1 MHRDSDSDADSDGR
15 LLALVAP
22 LRSDVVSGAATVA
35 KTAAEVMR
43 RAAIRLPAGSL
54 EELRW
59 GLGEAAK
66 RVLDA
71 QPAMAPLV
79 LLVRSVLAAA
89 ELAEGV
95 ENGRHA
101 AASAAEEF
109 RARLEQR
116 SRAVSEQAAAVLR
129 GRRTVATISQS
140 STVRAALL
148 MEVRGGVPGDLPGGV
163 AGGTPAGVPR
173 GAPAA
178 DDPRSRTVV
187 CFESRPMREGR
198 ELATSLAAEGVQVTF
213 AVDAAAASLVP
224 SCDVVLMGTDSIGDR
239 GVVNKI
245 GSAALAQAAARHGV
259 PVYVLADESK
269 LLPHGFP
276 QTVDD
281 DRPGEEVWRP
291 QPRVRVWN
299 RYFEVVP
306 LEDVTGVVTEAGVLD
321 AAGLERVRARIE
333 LPEALRRWAEGR

>member
-1 MHRDSDSDADSDGR
+1 MVSDSDADAVSNDR
-15 LLALVAP
+15 LQALVAP
-22 LRSDVVSGAATVA
+22 LRSEVVAGAATVA

-43 RAAIRLPAGSL
+43 RAAIRLPARSV
-54 EELRW
+54 EELRS
-59 GLGEAAK
+59 GLGEAGR

-79 LLVRSVLAAA
+79 LLARSVIAAA
-89 ELAEGV
+89 ERAERL
-95 ENGRHA
+95 EDGRHA

-116 SRAVSEQAAAVLR
+116 SRAVAEQAARVLE
-129 GRRTVATISQS
+129 GRRTVATVSQS

-148 MEVRGGVPGDLPGGV
+148 LGEDGGEE
-163 AGGTPAGVPR
+163 A
-173 GAPAA
+173 
-178 DDPRSRTVV
+178 RSRTVV

-198 ELATSLAAEGVQVTF
+198 ELASSLATAGVQVVF
-213 AVDAAAASLVP
+213 AVDAAAHSLVP
-224 SCDVVLMGTDSIGDR
+224 QCDIVLMGTDSIGDR

-269 LLPHGFP
+269 LLPRGFP

-281 DRPGEEVWRP
+281 DRPCEEVWRP
-291 QPRVRVWN
+291 QPGVRVWN
-299 RYFEVVP
+299 RYFEIVP
-306 LEDVTGVVTEAGVLD
+306 MEDVTAVVTEAGVLN
-321 AAGLERVRARIE
+321 AAELERVRARIE
-333 LPEALRRWAEGR
+333 FPEALRRWAERR

>member
-1 MHRDSDSDADSDGR
+1 MGPHSDPDGDAEAR
-15 LLALVAP
+15 LQALVAP

-43 RAAIRLPAGSL
+43 RAAVRLPAGSV
-54 EELRW
+54 EELRR
-59 GLGEAAK
+59 GLGEAGRK
-66 RVLDA
+66 VLDA

-89 ELAEGV
+89 EGADRLEA
-95 ENGRHA
+95 GRHA
-101 AASAAEEF
+101 AAGAAEDF
-109 RARLEQR
+109 RAGLEQR
-116 SRAVSEQAAAVLR
+116 SRRVAEQAAAVLE
-129 GRRTVATISQS
+129 GRRTIATISQS

-148 MEVRGGVPGDLPGGV
+148 LGDE
-163 AGGTPAGVPR
+163 A
-173 GAPAA
+173 
-178 DDPRSRTVV
+178 RSRTVV

-198 ELATSLAAEGVQVTF
+198 ELATSLAAEGVQVVF

-224 SCDVVLMGTDSIGDR
+224 SCDVVLMGADSIGDG

-269 LLPHGFP
+269 LLPQGFP
-276 QTVDD
+276 QRVDD
-281 DRPGEEVWRP
+281 DRPGEEVWTA

-299 RYFEVVP
+299 RYFEIVP
-306 LEDVTGVVTEAGVLD
+306 LEDVRGVVTEEGVLD
-321 AAGLERVRARIE
+321 AAGLERARARIE
-333 LPEALRRWAEGR
+333 LPDVLRRWVQGR

>member
-1 MHRDSDSDADSDGR
+1 MDAEDR
-15 LLALVAP
+15 LQALVAP

-59 GLGEAAK
+59 GLGEAGR
-66 RVLDA
+66 RVLEA

-89 ELAEGV
+89 ERAAGV
-95 ENGRHA
+95 EDGRHA

-109 RARLEQR
+109 RGQLERR
-116 SRAVSEQAAAVLR
+116 SRAVAERAAAEILQ
-129 GRRTVATISQS
+129 GRATVATISQS

-148 MEVRGGVPGDLPGGV
+148 
-163 AGGTPAGVPR
+163 AGEQA
-173 GAPAA
+173 
-178 DDPRSRTVV
+178 RSRTVV

-198 ELATSLAAEGVQVTF
+198 ELAASLAAEGVQVTF
-213 AVDAAAASLVP
+213 AVDAAAHSLVP
-224 SCDVVLMGTDSIGDR
+224 SCEVVLMGADSIGDR

-276 QTVDD
+276 QPVDD
-281 DRPGEEVWRP
+281 DRPGEEVWTP
-291 QPRVRVWN
+291 QPRLRIWN

-306 LEDVTGVVTEAGVLD
+306 IEDVTGVVTEAAVLD
-321 AAGLERVRARIE
+321 AAGLERLRDGIAF
-333 LPEALRRWAEGR
+333 PEPLRRWAEGRC

>member
-1 MHRDSDSDADSDGR
+1 MDAEDR
-15 LLALVAP
+15 LQALVAP

-59 GLGEAAK
+59 GLGEAGR
-66 RVLDA
+66 RVLEA

-79 LLVRSVLAAA
+79 QLVRSVLAAA
-89 ELAEGV
+89 ERAEGV
-95 ENGRHA
+95 EDGRHA

-109 RARLEQR
+109 RGQLEQR
-116 SRAVSEQAAAVLR
+116 SRAVAERAAEILQDR
-129 GRRTVATISQS
+129 STVATISQS

-148 MEVRGGVPGDLPGGV
+148 
-163 AGGTPAGVPR
+163 AGEQA
-173 GAPAA
+173 
-178 DDPRSRTVV
+178 RSRTVV
-187 CFESRPMREGR
+187 CFESRPMREGC
-198 ELATSLAAEGVQVTF
+198 ELAASLAAEGVQVTF
-213 AVDAAAASLVP
+213 AVDAAAHSLVS
-224 SCDVVLMGTDSIGDR
+224 SCEIVLMGADSIGDR

-276 QTVDD
+276 QPVDD
-281 DRPGEEVWRP
+281 DRPAEEVWTP
-291 QPRVRVWN
+291 QPRLRVWN

-306 LEDVTGVVTEAGVLD
+306 IEDVTGVVTEAAVLD
-321 AAGLERVRARIE
+321 AGGLERVRDGIGF
-333 LPEALRRWAEGR
+333 PEPLRRWAQGRC